1 MPKTARSLKPPSKRL
16 EELEREKR
24 GLKLLNGY
32 VTPQEVADL
41 RLAIISVLVMFLA
54 LGLIGCG
61 HRASRPEPVW
71 RPNIYLYSPSEKGE
85 CEFVSGDADVIRC
98 NEPRMYDLACAP
110 LEDISA
116 AATKMKQ
123 CEVWR

>member
-1 MPKTARSLKPPSKRL
+1 MPKTAKSLKPRLRRL

-61 HRASRPEPVW
+61 HRASRPEPIW

-85 CEFVSGDADVIRC
+85 CEFVNGDADLIRC
-98 NEPRMYDLACAP
+98 NEPRMYDMECAP
-110 LEDISA
+110 LGTIA
-116 AATKMKQ
+116 AATTKMKQ

>member
-1 MPKTARSLKPPSKRL
+1 MPKTAKSLKPRLRRL
-16 EELEREKR
+16 EELEQEKR

-41 RLAIISVLVMFLA
+41 RLAIISVVALFLA
-54 LGLIGCG
+54 LGLVGCG
-61 HRASRPEPVW
+61 HRASRPEPIW
-71 RPNIYLYSPSEKGE
+71 RPNIYLYSPSEKGD
-85 CEFVSGDADVIRC
+85 CEFVNGDADLIRC
-98 NEPRMYDLACAP
+98 SEPRMYDLECAP
-110 LEDISA
+110 LGTSAA